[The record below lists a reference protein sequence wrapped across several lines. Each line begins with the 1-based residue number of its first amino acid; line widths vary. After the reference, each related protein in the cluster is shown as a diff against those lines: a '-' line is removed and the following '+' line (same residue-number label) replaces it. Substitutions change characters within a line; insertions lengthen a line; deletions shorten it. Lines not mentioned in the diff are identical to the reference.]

1 MSTTKN
7 FSRGTKSAVAL
18 AAVASL
24 ALTGCGRNDD
34 GGGGGGGE
42 GPTNTAAG
50 SSQGIDENTI
60 TLGTTTSLSGV
71 AGAPGTC
78 SLKGME
84 AYFEAANADG
94 GIEFGDG
101 NTRTVEINAYDDAYD
116 PAKAVSNFRQIMN
129 EGAFAEV
136 NGLGTRT
143 NLAIMPVANKEE
155 FPQVFV
161 ASGNPTFSQN
171 PDEHPWTI
179 GWMPTYHTEGNSF
192 GKFLVESGEPVTV
205 AVLAQNDDAGKAY
218 VQGLEEAVQGTNVKI
233 VARATFE
240 PGDSTVDAQIAELA
254 NSNADVFFSANTVP
268 ALTASSM
275 VRAQQLGWTPAI
287 FLASVASQPDQVLEP
302 GNADAFPAVYTSAF
316 TKPFTSEE
324 YAGDEDVKQFLSD
337 MEEYSPK
344 IDTIIPHCAWGYA
357 TAATL
362 EQAFTLMEE
371 PTQKSFMEA
380 VRSIEGFEAPLLL
393 DGLQVNTTTN
403 RAPVGEVAITG
414 WTGNGYQPADSFGG

>member
-1 MSTTKN
+1 MRTAKG
-7 FSRGTKSAVAL
+7 FSRSTKSAVAL

-24 ALTGCGRNDD
+24 ALTGCGRGD
-34 GGGGGGGE
+34 GGGGGQE
-42 GPTNTAAG
+42 GNTDTAAS
-50 SSQGIDENTI
+50 SSQGITGDTI

-78 SLKGME
+78 LQKGME

-101 NTRTVEINAYDDAYD
+101 NTRTVKTIVYDDAYD
-116 PAKAVSNFRQIMN
+116 PGQAVANFRQIMN

-192 GKFLVESGEPVTV
+192 GKFLVDSGEQVTV
-205 AVLAQNDDAGKAY
+205 AVLSQNDDAGEAY
-218 VQGLEEAVQGTNVKI
+218 VQGLEDAVEGTNVEI
-233 VARATFE
+233 VAQATFE

-268 ALTASSM
+268 DLTASSM
-275 VRAQQLGWTPAI
+275 VRAQQLGWTPSI
-287 FLASVASQPDQVLEP
+287 FLASVASQPDQVLKP
-302 GNADAFPAVYTSAF
+302 GNAEAFPAIYTSAF
-316 TKPFTSEE
+316 TKPFSSEQ
-324 YAGDEDVKQFLSD
+324 YAGDEDVQQFLSD
-337 MEEYSPK
+337 MEEHSAQ

-362 EQAFTLMEE
+362 EEAFTLMEE
-371 PTQKSFMEA
+371 PTQESFMDA
-380 VRSIEGFEAPLLL
+380 VRSIEGFEAPMLL
-393 DGLQVNTTTN
+393 DGLTVNTTTD
-403 RAPVGEVAITG
+403 RAPVGEVAITE
-414 WTGNGYQPADSFGG
+414 WTGNGYQPVESFNG